1 MNPRHTLPH
10 VINFAACPEFFC
22 VVYEL
27 CKCSADATYKFN
39 NWWETL
45 TRRAK
50 YYKIDDKALASK
62 LDALIRFI
70 GINNAENFDQINVE
84 TLLFE
89 SHTNDLIEVI
99 VNYGKPIGLAWAWFI
114 YASEMATVSRTKD
127 EAARRRYYAIA
138 RENSAMIEAA
148 RK

>member
-1 MNPRHTLPH
+1 MNPLHTLPPA
-10 VINFAACPEFFC
+10 INLANCKNLFDMVYRLC
-22 VVYEL
+22 VH
-27 CKCSADATYKFN
+27 DPRTTYKLN
-39 NWWETL
+39 NWWVTL
-45 TRRAK
+45 VNLAT
-50 YYKIDDKALASK
+50 YHKIDEKTLANK
-62 LDALIRFI
+62 LDALIGFLDS
-70 GINNAENFDQINVE
+70 NNTENFDQINVE

-138 RENSAMIEAA
+138 QENSAMIEAA